1 MDRGQMTALL
11 SVLALAG
18 WQHRDQITEVLKGA
32 TQQAQAPT
40 GSTASAPE
48 QPSGGLG
55 GLLGGVSQGG
65 GGLGGLGSLLGGL
78 GSGGSAGGILSGGLG
93 GLLEHFTQN
102 GQGDTANSWV
112 QDGPNKPIDN
122 GQLSQAL
129 GPDVLKD
136 LTAKTGLSADDI
148 LSRLSRDLPKAVDGL
163 TPDGKVPDSSAFA

>member
-32 TQQAQAPT
+32 TQQAQAPGNSSA
-40 GSTASAPE
+40 GSSE

-55 GLLGGVSQGG
+55 GLLGGLSQS

-78 GSGGSAGGILSGGLG
+78 GAGSSAGGILSGGLG
-93 GLLEHFTQN
+93 SLLEHFTQN

-112 QDGPNKPIDN
+112 KDGPNKPIDN

-136 LTAKTGLSADDI
+136 LAAKTGLSMDDV

-163 TPDGKVPDSSAFA
+163 TPDGKVPDSSTFV

>member
-18 WQHRDQITEVLKGA
+18 WQHRDQITEVLKGV
-32 TQQAQAPT
+32 TQQAQTPA
-40 GSTASAPE
+40 GSTAEVPQQSP
-48 QPSGGLG
+48 GGLG
-55 GLLGGVSQGG
+55 GLLSGFSQ
-65 GGLGGLGSLLGGL
+65 GGLGSLLGGL
-78 GSGGSAGGILSGGLG
+78 GSQATAGGILSGGLG

-102 GQGDTANSWV
+102 GQGDLANSWV

-136 LTAKTGLSADDI
+136 LAAKTGLSADDV

-163 TPDGKVPDSSAFA
+163 TPDGRIPDSNTIA